1 MAADRFVAP
10 DPTEGLEVNAMPAV
24 LGVAPGQPAIVDPVQ
39 ALVRAAQAND
49 RVALRQLLERVTGTV
64 LGVVRRVLGPQNPAI
79 EDVTQE
85 SLVAFVKALPAFRG
99 DSNIRTY
106 ASRIAIRTALA
117 LRQKTADHLKWDAEN
132 EMSELPLQKSPVS
145 PEEHAQSERRRELLY
160 DLLDALP
167 AAQSETF
174 ALRVILDYS
183 LDEISQAMGAPVNTV
198 RSRIRMAR
206 EALKARIEA
215 DASLQSALGVAR

>member
-1 MAADRFVAP
+1 MPSDRFLAP

-24 LGVAPGQPAIVDPVQ
+24 LGVAPSQPALVDPVQ
-39 ALVRAAQAND
+39 ALVQKAQAND
-49 RVALRQLLERVTGTV
+49 RVALRQLLERVTSTV
-64 LGVVRRVLGPQNPAI
+64 LGVVRRVLGSQHPAI

-85 SLVAFVKALPAFRG
+85 SLCAFVKALPAFRG

-117 LRQKTADHLKWDAEN
+117 LRQKNAAHLDWDAQN
-132 EMSELPLQKSPVS
+132 ELSERPLLKAPVS
-145 PEEHAQSERRRELLY
+145 PEEVVQSTRRRELLFE
-160 DLLDALP
+160 LLDQLP
-167 AAQSETF
+167 EAQSETF

-183 LDEISQAMGAPVNTV
+183 LDEISEAMNAPVNTV

-215 DASLQSALGVAR
+215 DPMLQAELGVAR